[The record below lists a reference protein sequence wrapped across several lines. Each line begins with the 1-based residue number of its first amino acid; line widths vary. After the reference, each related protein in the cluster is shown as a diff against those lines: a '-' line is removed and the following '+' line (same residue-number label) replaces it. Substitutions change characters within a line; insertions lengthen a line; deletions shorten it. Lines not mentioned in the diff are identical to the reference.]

1 MYFVIAEHGAGVA
14 ALAESVIGRERGGRR
29 TYYKST
35 DLSRMK
41 GEVLPCTSSSLS
53 MGLGLLPLPRVC
65 GLGGGGGGEKDV
77 L

>member
-1 MYFVIAEHGAGVA
+1 M
-14 ALAESVIGRERGGRR
+14 ALGGGGGERR

-53 MGLGLLPLPRVC
+53 MGLGLLPLPRV
-65 GLGGGGGGEKDV
+65 
-77 L
+77 